1 MARPVLTIEP
11 MNTSYF
17 PAVGIG
23 MVAGVR
29 SMSAPAMVSRYLRR
43 AERDGHDRLTEL
55 LASPI
60 VSRLLQAAA
69 AAEMAA
75 DKTSLVPDRT
85 AWPSLAWRAIAG
97 GAAGSIVAGTEGGS
111 RLVGAALGAAGAVA
125 ATFAAFYLRRA
136 LRERLHVS
144 DRVLGAA
151 EDSVVVGAGRRLL
164 AVS

>member
-1 MARPVLTIEP
+1 
-11 MNTSYF
+11 MNNAYV

-43 AERDGHDRLTEL
+43 EEHESNDRLTEL
-55 LASPI
+55 LSSPI
-60 VSRLLQAAA
+60 VSRVLQAAA

-75 DKTSLVPDRT
+75 DKTSWVPDRT
-85 AWPSLAWRAIAG
+85 AWPSVAWRAVAG
-97 GAAGSIVAGTEGGS
+97 GVAGSIVAGTEGGS

-125 ATFAAFYLRRA
+125 ATFAAFYLREA
-136 LRERLHVS
+136 LHRRLKLSH
-144 DRVLGAA
+144 RVLGAA